1 MSQESAA
8 VEAVLSAHERTLRR
22 GSARIVLSF
31 QVAVLTR
38 MFLFGMR
45 VVFLLRR
52 SSKTVYSP
60 KMLEEPRP
68 GIIDLEAHRCVYDG
82 DRPKAE
88 LIVGDRSWHGAPGTT
103 VDGLSAQPA
112 SAYQPLWL
120 VDVVGGVVDATEQAP
135 EAVNGRTVRRFSA
148 HADLNRAAEM
158 VPYTMA
164 MPPAGEYVGVT
175 RISLEVCVDHD
186 GYIRRIRQISA
197 YSGVLTR
204 STITLDVMEFGIPLP
219 SDWSRIP
226 HPSDGSPLS

>member
-1 MSQESAA
+1 MAQESATI
-8 VEAVLSAHERTLRR
+8 EEVLRAHERTLRC
-22 GSARIVLSF
+22 GSARIVLSS
-31 QVAVLTR
+31 QIAVLTR

-60 KMLEEPRP
+60 KMLEEPMP
-68 GIIDLEAHRCVYDG
+68 GIIDLEAHRCVYHE
-82 DRPKAE
+82 DRSKAE
-88 LIVGDRSWHGAPGTT
+88 LIVGDRCWHGAPRTT
-103 VDGLSAQPA
+103 VDGRSAQPA

-135 EAVNGRTVRRFSA
+135 EAVNGRMTRRFSA
-148 HADLNRAAEM
+148 HADLNRAAET
-158 VPYTMA
+158 VPYKMA
-164 MPPAGEYVGVT
+164 LPPGGKYFRVT
-175 RISLEVCVDHD
+175 RISLEVWVDHD

-204 STITLDVMEFGIPLP
+204 STITLDVMEFGIALP

-226 HPSDGSPLS
+226 NP